1 MSVVAGAFGVG
12 IILIPDEVLHSM
24 AESLAAMP
32 GWMWGLIGVIG
43 CSAAVAVS
51 YAISRHIWL
60 NKEL

>member
-1 MSVVAGAFGVG
+1 
-12 IILIPDEVLHSM
+12 M

-32 GWMWGLIGVIG
+32 GWMWGLLGVIG